1 MGGYG
6 YADNLMTFGWVVKMW
21 GSNANQTTDCGLANY
36 ITGYVTMLQ
45 TPIASTSALCK
56 TNILWIY
63 NTIVL
68 VSNPRSELILDLV
81 EDWVWGAAA
90 QNVENSGSQP
100 YFSIVG
106 AVNGYQSFGL
116 GNWWAGAWVLD
127 MNGTEVSITSDGD
140 TGNAE
145 NLHFTSQSTGAGNTI
160 ASAVT
165 TFVGV
170 AAGTNGCYTAVDIG
184 WPAAEAT
191 DYIVAGITASSQ
203 DCLTYAID
211 GFVITG
217 SILMYS
223 FVALTTYLLT
233 AADTCFT
240 VGRKPGCY
248 QGGGQ
253 YDSTAAAF
261 PAIDS

>member
-6 YADNLMTFGWVVKMW
+6 YYDNLMTFGWVVKMW

-45 TPIASTSALCK
+45 TPIATTSALCK

-127 MNGTEVSITSDGD
+127 MNGAQQTITSDGD

-145 NLHFTSQSTGAGNTI
+145 NLHYVGQIGTV
-160 ASAVT
+160 ASYT
-165 TFVGV
+165 GV

-184 WPAAEAT
+184 WPVSEST
-191 DYIVAGITASSQ
+191 SYIVAGITASSQ

-217 SILMYS
+217 QIVVYS
-223 FVALTTYLLT
+223 FIAITTYLLT
-233 AADTCFT
+233 AAATCFT
-240 VGRKPGCY
+240 AARATGCY
-248 QGGGQ
+248 LGLG
-253 YDSTAAAF
+253 
-261 PAIDS
+261 